1 MFLSE
6 YAPIEYLRSQDQ
18 PGVLSIII
26 DRTGPGYR
34 SIGAMMAFSHKGDK
48 IGSLSSGCIEDD
60 LWLIAKDSLQTNMP
74 VESYQKCVKK
84 I

>member
-6 YAPIEYLRSQDQ
+6 YAPIEYLKSQDE

-34 SIGAMMAFSHKGDK
+34 SIGAMMAFSHKGVK
-48 IGSLSSGCIEDD
+48 IGSLSSGCI
-60 LWLIAKDSLQTNMP
+60 
-74 VESYQKCVKK
+74 
-84 I
+84 